1 MGLSQSSTV
10 PRDYHETQMRT
21 VLDRAE
27 RRKRELTDTWQT
39 RYDTLD
45 ADFETAKQAGGA
57 AALLAGAAIAGLVQ
71 SRRRGA
77 RALHEMEKTL
87 AGSMHRMKDLE
98 RALARD
104 VKAARQKGVTAL
116 SKDLFGVVDTL
127 ELASDAAA
135 RDAATPVAIAEGVGM
150 VRGSFLKVLEN
161 HGVRAIEASVG
172 DKFDPTLHDAD
183 RRLPLVEGAT
193 HNTLANVRVA
203 GYEFGEEERV
213 LLRACKVDVFVD
225 DGKSSSQ

>member
-1 MGLSQSSTV
+1 MGAGTSQSSTV

-45 ADFETAKQAGGA
+45 ADFETAKQAGGV
-57 AALLAGAAIAGLVQ
+57 AALLAGVVIVGLVQ
-71 SRRRGA
+71 SRRTGA
-77 RALHEMEKTL
+77 RALHEMEARL
-87 AGSMHRMKDLE
+87 ADAGPRMKDME

-116 SKDLFGVVDTL
+116 SKDLFGVMDTL
-127 ELASDAAA
+127 ELASDAAT
-135 RDAATPVAIAEGVGM
+135 RDPATPPAIAEGVDM
-150 VRGSFLKVLEN
+150 VRESFLKVLEN

-172 DKFDPTLHDAD
+172 DKFDPALHDAD
-183 RRLPLVEGAT
+183 RRLPLEEGSA
-193 HNTLANVRVA
+193 HNTLANVRAA
-203 GYEFGEEERV
+203 GYEFGEEER
-213 LLRACKVDVFVD
+213 
-225 DGKSSSQ
+225 